1 MSCRDNL
8 PRDMDAAV
16 AVFERWCLVLLL
28 DAMQRAV
35 WFKVPG
41 DSATAAEILAKSPGG
56 RARTVAELL
65 QILEA
70 AGFVENVQ
78 DR

>member
-1 MSCRDNL
+1 MRCRDDL

-16 AVFERWCLVLLL
+16 AVFERWCVVLLL
-28 DAMQRAV
+28 DAVQCAG

-41 DSATAAEILAKSPGG
+41 DSATAAEVLAKSPGG
-56 RARTVAELL
+56 RARTIAELL

-70 AGFVENVQ
+70 AGFVKGQ